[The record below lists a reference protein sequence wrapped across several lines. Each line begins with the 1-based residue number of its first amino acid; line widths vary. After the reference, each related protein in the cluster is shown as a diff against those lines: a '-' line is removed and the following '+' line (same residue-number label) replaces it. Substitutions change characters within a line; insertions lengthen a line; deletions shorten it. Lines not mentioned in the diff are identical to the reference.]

1 MFTTPAPPTPPRA
14 AALMRTLSLLF
25 AAAVIVAT
33 LYPLA
38 DWRLHAPGP
47 LSFLGEGLPRWW
59 TWFDV
64 LSNALAYG
72 VLALLVAVAWLE
84 RVPPWLT
91 VVAVTAG
98 ASALSLSLEAA
109 QSWLPGRVP
118 STLDWLAN
126 SAGAAAGALLGA
138 TLNRAG
144 QTGDR
149 PVLAARH
156 RWYEQGP
163 PSGWVLLLLWLSA
176 QLAPQRLMF
185 ATGHLE
191 PALQR
196 LLNALLQADAPD
208 LTLAL
213 AAWWGPSGTAAGVAI
228 EAAVVMCAVIA
239 VGSLAFALVQGP
251 GRRAVLL
258 VAIALAAFGLRSLA
272 TQAVYGSNEPFAW
285 LTPGVQGGLVV
296 GAALLY
302 GLETLGE
309 RTRAVCAL
317 VAVAV
322 GAVLVNVAPPDA
334 YFATTGRG
342 SSGPLLNVHGLLGAV
357 SLAWP
362 VVAVGWFARRAVSGA
377 RRPI

>member
-1 MFTTPAPPTPPRA
+1 MFTTPAPQTPPRA

-38 DWRLHAPGP
+38 DWRLHVSGP

-72 VLALLVAVAWLE
+72 VLALLVAIAWLE

-91 VVAVTAG
+91 AVAVTAG

-118 STLDWLAN
+118 SILDWLAN
-126 SAGAAAGALLGA
+126 SAGAAVGALLGA

-144 QTGDR
+144 QAGDR
-149 PVLAARH
+149 PVVAARH

-185 ATGHLE
+185 ATGHVE

-196 LLNALLQADAPD
+196 LLNALLGADAPD
-208 LTLAL
+208 LTLGL

-239 VGSLAFALVQGP
+239 IGSLAFALVQGP

-296 GAALLY
+296 GTALLY

-309 RTRAVCAL
+309 RARSACAL
-317 VAVAV
+317 AAVAA
-322 GAVLVNVAPPDA
+322 GAVLVNFAPPDA

-342 SSGPLLNVHGLLGAV
+342 SSGALLNVHGLLGAV

-362 VVAVGWFARRAVSGA
+362 VVAVVWFARRAVSAA